1 LELGFDPV
9 RVARQVGH
17 AKPSFTLDA
26 YTHLF
31 EQAGHHEILKARI
44 AESDFGRVL
53 DGEGV

>member
-1 LELGFDPV
+1 M
-9 RVARQVGH
+9 RVSRQVGH
-17 AKPSFTLDA
+17 KSASFTMDT

-31 EQAGHHEILKARI
+31 EQAGHHEILRARI